1 MFFKRK
7 TQPKPDDI
15 ASQLF
20 DCLQKAAIESSK
32 YQQAIC
38 PKDLEA
44 RRFLLSI
51 LLFPVAA
58 SHGLTGATQE
68 KSPLFQ
74 YPGAGLEPTVFR
86 RSALEGGGWRV
97 KVGGCMA
104 NYHHRGHTVSDC
116 KYHLIW
122 VTKYRWPVL
131 KGDLAVRCRDLIR
144 EICRARE
151 VAVVRGAVSPDHV
164 HLLVSAPPVLSPAKL
179 AQYLKGRSSRK
190 LQEEFPSL
198 QKRYWGQ
205 HLWARGYFCAT
216 VGAVDEKTIKRYI
229 EEQKWD
235 EDGEGT
241 FRIVAD
247 PP

>member
-1 MFFKRK
+1 
-7 TQPKPDDI
+7 
-15 ASQLF
+15 
-20 DCLQKAAIESSK
+20 
-32 YQQAIC
+32 
-38 PKDLEA
+38 
-44 RRFLLSI
+44 
-51 LLFPVAA
+51 
-58 SHGLTGATQE
+58 
-68 KSPLFQ
+68 
-74 YPGAGLEPTVFR
+74 
-86 RSALEGGGWRV
+86 
-97 KVGGCMA
+97 MA